1 MDVADRPAIHDGDRL
16 AIAWPTILAIA
27 ADVAS
32 AARGLR
38 LARNALGGHTS
49 TVRKRQ
55 ARAIRGGTD
64 RPTDRAMRTTV
75 QAPEAVRYEAVR

>member
-1 MDVADRPAIHDGDRL
+1 MDIAHRPAIHDGDRL

-32 AARGLR
+32 TARGLR
-38 LARNALGGHTS
+38 LARNALGHTS
-49 TVRKRQ
+49 TVRNRQ